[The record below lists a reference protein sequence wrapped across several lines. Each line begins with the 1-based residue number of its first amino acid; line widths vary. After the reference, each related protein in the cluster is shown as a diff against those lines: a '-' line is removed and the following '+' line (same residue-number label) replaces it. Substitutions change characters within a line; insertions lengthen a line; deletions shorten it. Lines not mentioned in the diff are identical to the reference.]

1 MKKFTLIL
9 MTISL
14 LLASCTSNDPVNTN
28 DAPETGGIT
37 SSYES
42 DSAATD
48 SKTDTSVPDVTD
60 DSRSDTNN
68 AHTEEGK
75 TEDEETKAPATK
87 APESENE
94 TETSTLEFKSDLS
107 EYEKYM
113 APTGEEKDKYLILV
127 NSENALSSDFVPEGL
142 TNVADTRKDGRKTQQ
157 MCLYAE
163 KALEAFL
170 IEARANGCK
179 NVTVTSAYRDYA
191 YQQKL
196 FNTYINNEMNE
207 HPSWTREEAEKEV
220 RTYSAVAGT
229 SEHQTGLACDMHN
242 LSSAKQKF
250 GNTFEGKWLAENAW
264 KFGFI
269 LRYAEDKMDIT
280 GGIIYEPWHFRYVGR
295 SHAKYMYDNNLCL
308 EEYIEYLNNK

>member
-1 MKKFTLIL
+1 MKKFILIL
-9 MTISL
+9 TAISL
-14 LLASCTSNDPVNTN
+14 LLPSCTASDPVDTADTSKSDGTTASTESTVTGAVTDADTDNIQTEN
-28 DAPETGGIT
+28 NETEAPETEAEVVIPT
-37 SSYES
+37 
-42 DSAATD
+42 
-48 SKTDTSVPDVTD
+48 PDFV
-60 DSRSDTNN
+60 
-68 AHTEEGK
+68 
-75 TEDEETKAPATK
+75 
-87 APESENE
+87 
-94 TETSTLEFKSDLS
+94 SDLS
-107 EYEKYM
+107 EYEMYM
-113 APTGEEKDKYLILV
+113 APTGEEKDKYLILI
-127 NSENALSSDFVPEGL
+127 NSKNTLPSDFVPEGL
-142 TNVADTRKDGRKTQQ
+142 VDVVDTRDDGRKTQQ

-191 YQQKL
+191 YQEKL
-196 FNTYINNEMNE
+196 FNTYIYNEMHD
-207 HPSWTREEAEKEV
+207 HPSWTREEAEREV